1 MRAVRYEREGSA
13 AEVLTIAEIDRP
25 APGPGQV
32 LVRVE
37 VSGINPSDVK
47 TRAGLTPRPI
57 DGFQIPHMD
66 GAGEIV
72 EVGPGVPADRVGQRV
87 WLWLAAFGSRWGTAA
102 EYTVLDATQ
111 AVPLPGSGTAELGA
125 CLGIPALTAHE
136 CLFSN
141 GPLDGRR
148 VLVHGGAG
156 AVGHFAIELARWAGA
171 DVVATASTEEKAA
184 QASAAGASAV
194 VDYRSPEAAEAI
206 RKEGPIDVV
215 VDVAVATNWDLD
227 VAVLRPGGAIVAYA
241 TDGKPLQIPVRPAM
255 IANLR
260 LTFFLLYTHPRAA
273 LERAAASI
281 SQAIGEGALT
291 PLPVTSF
298 GLVDAVAAHEAV
310 ESGTPGKVLLD
321 LG

>member
-13 AEVLTIAEIDRP
+13 AEVLTIGEIDRP

-125 CLGIPALTAHE
+125 CLGIPALTAHQ
-136 CLFSN
+136 CLFSH

-171 DVVATASTEEKAA
+171 DVVATASTEDKAA

-206 RKEGPIDVV
+206 RKEGPIDLV

-298 GLVDAVAAHEAV
+298 GLADAVAAHEAV

-321 LG
+321 LR